1 MRVTVTVIAPADRD
15 YVVVEDMLPAGLEA
29 IDPNLATVDP
39 ALKAQLENERQQ
51 ANRPAN
57 LDYYAPWFRWYYNPW
72 QQADVL
78 DNEVRLST
86 RTLAKGVYE
95 FVYYARATT
104 PGDYF
109 VAPAHA
115 EESFFPDVFGRSD
128 SSRFTVTQ

>member
-1 MRVTVTVIAPADRD
+1 IAPADRD

-29 IDPNLATVDP
+29 IDPKLATVDP
-39 ALKAQLENERQQ
+39 ALKAQLQNEQQQ

-57 LDYYAPWFRWYYNPW
+57 LDYIAPWFRWYYNPW

-86 RTLAKGVYE
+86 RTLSKGVYE

-128 SSRFTVTQ
+128 SSRFTVTP